1 MSEDSVPQGT
11 KNDGAPNDS
20 VPDGIPDGAP
30 IATPAYCELVAGDL
44 GIKPSAAR
52 TAFLNEPTYRVL
64 GVVGWALDKSED
76 PEERSRM
83 VIAWARRRGA
93 GAFRP
98 APDEYISLAGSVGSG
113 EEGTYRENEALAR
126 LLAWY
131 WQQHPKRLARVLDEL
146 EIWLNVREDMPKNG
160 RW

>member
-11 KNDGAPNDS
+11 NDGAPNGS
-20 VPDGIPDGAP
+20 VPDGVPDGAR
-30 IATPAYCELVAGDL
+30 IATPAYCELVASDL

-52 TAFLNEPTYRVL
+52 TAFLNEPTHTVL
-64 GVVGWALDKSED
+64 GVVGWAMDKSED
-76 PEERSRM
+76 PKERSRM

-98 APDEYISLAGSVGSG
+98 APDEYISLAGSLGSG
-113 EEGTYRENEALAR
+113 EEAHYRENEALAR
-126 LLAWY
+126 LLARY
-131 WQQHPKRLARVLDEL
+131 WHEHPRRLARVLDEL

>member
-1 MSEDSVPQGT
+1 MTAESVPQGT
-11 KNDGAPNDS
+11 KNEGAPNE
-20 VPDGIPDGAP
+20 VQDGAP

-52 TAFLNEPTYRVL
+52 TAFLNEPTHRVL

-76 PEERSRM
+76 PVERSRM

-98 APDEYISLAGSVGSG
+98 APDEYISLAGSVGRG
-113 EEGTYRENEALAR
+113 EEAHYRENEALAR
-126 LLAWY
+126 LLARY
-131 WQQHPKRLARVLDEL
+131 WHEHPRRLARVLDEL
-146 EIWLNVREDMPKNG
+146 EIWLNVREDMTKNG